1 VTHLE
6 QKLGIYTQ
14 GPARSRRNA
23 ALDILTGRPSD
34 EPVDASSAA
43 MDDASLD
50 VDWTSDPPASP
61 ASPVHAERDEAPTR
75 RMARGPIVVGLVVAG
90 VLMAAGFGLRGFV
103 ERPDVAVPPL
113 IVNVAAVDTAPVL
126 AAVPVEAI
134 APPVAPIVV
143 APIVVAPEVVA
154 PVAAPVSP
162 PPLASASVPTSVLSP
177 SGPAPANR
185 SGLLVDERFTSTTGQ
200 WPNDPQGTAW
210 FGGGSYRLA
219 ARKTAQFVA
228 VGIPGAEALGD
239 SVVTG
244 WFRKVG
250 GLAGGGYGLILRD
263 QDPQTLDG
271 QNQVGHFYVFEVG
284 DRGDVGVWL
293 RDGDSW
299 VDLLTWTPSDAVKPG
314 LASNQ
319 LSVTMAGDRL
329 SFVVNGIPVASQ
341 MDSLF
346 HGGAAGVFV
355 GGDTNEVALD
365 RIAVS
370 VPL

>member
-14 GPARSRRNA
+14 GSARSRRNA

-34 EPVDASSAA
+34 EFDDAASAA
-43 MDDASLD
+43 MDDAGLD
-50 VDWTSDPPASP
+50 VEWTSGPPASP
-61 ASPVHAERDEAPTR
+61 VQAEPDVPNTT
-75 RMARGPIVVGLVVAG
+75 RMARGPIVIGLAVAG
-90 VLMAAGFGLRGFV
+90 ALMAVGFGLRGV
-103 ERPDVAVPPL
+103 IALPDVAAPP
-113 IVNVAAVDTAPVL
+113 IVVNVAAVDSAPVL
-126 AAVPVEAI
+126 AAVPVAAV
-134 APPVAPIVV
+134 APPVAPIV

-154 PVAAPVSP
+154 PVAALVSP
-162 PPLASASVPTSVLSP
+162 PPLASASEPTSAPSP

-185 SGLLVDERFTSTTGQ
+185 SGLLVDERFTSTTGE
-200 WPNDPQGTAW
+200 WPNDPEGSAW

-228 VGIPGAEALGD
+228 VGIPGAETLGD

-250 GLAGGGYGLILRD
+250 GMAGGGYGLILRD

-293 RDGDSW
+293 RDGDRW

-319 LSVTMAGDRL
+319 LSVTMTGDRL

-341 MDSLF
+341 MDSLY

-355 GGDTNEVALD
+355 GGDTNEVAVD

>member
-1 VTHLE
+1 MTHLE

-14 GPARSRRNA
+14 GTARGRRNA

-34 EPVDASSAA
+34 ELAEASSAA
-43 MDDASLD
+43 MDDAGLD
-50 VDWTSDPPASP
+50 VEWTSGPPASP
-61 ASPVHAERDEAPTR
+61 ASPGLAERDEANVR
-75 RMARGPIVVGLVVAG
+75 RVARGPIVVGLVVAG
-90 VLMAAGFGLRGFV
+90 VLMAAGFALRGIT
-103 ERPDVAVPPL
+103 ERSDVAAPPL
-113 IVNVAAVDTAPVL
+113 VINIAAVATAPVL
-126 AAVPVEAI
+126 AAVPVA
-134 APPVAPIVV
+134 AVVPPVAPIVV
-143 APIVVAPEVVA
+143 APE
-154 PVAAPVSP
+154 VAAPVVALVSP
-162 PPLASASVPTSVLSP
+162 TPLASASEPTTVLSP
-177 SGPAPANR
+177 SGPAPANW
-185 SGLLVDERFTSTTGQ
+185 SGLLVDERFTSTTGE

-263 QDPQTLDG
+263 QDPQALDG

-293 RDGDSW
+293 RDGDHW

-319 LSVTMAGDRL
+319 LSVTMTGDRL

-355 GGDTNEVALD
+355 GGDTNEVAVD